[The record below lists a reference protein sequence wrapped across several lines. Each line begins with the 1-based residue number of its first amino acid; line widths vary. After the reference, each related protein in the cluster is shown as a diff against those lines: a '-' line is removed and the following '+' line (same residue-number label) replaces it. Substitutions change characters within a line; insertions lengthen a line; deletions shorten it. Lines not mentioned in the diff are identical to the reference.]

1 LAALENEAGV
11 DDVLRLMIEQGAEI
25 SDQEVERR
33 FRSNQ
38 LPPAVTEVHVEE
50 LDLKRYDELLEE
62 VASC

>member
-1 LAALENEAGV
+1 
-11 DDVLRLMIEQGAEI
+11 MIEQGAEI